1 MSSGHRVGIL
11 LIVTPASVCEHREE
25 PSPQAYNEQSVI
37 LHGNAVCEG
46 GLVDDRG
53 GVCDQGEKAEM
64 VAPALSLFAGTL
76 RTRSA

>member
-37 LHGNAVCEG
+37 LQRNTVCEG

-53 GVCDQGEKAEM
+53 GVCDQGEKGEM